1 MTVLRPFSEENKNNN
16 NNNNNKK
23 KTPKTCLNKRRK

>member
-1 MTVLRPFSEENKNNN
+1 MTVLRPFSEENNNN

-23 KTPKTCLNKRRK
+23 NPKTCLNKRRK

>member
-1 MTVLRPFSEENKNNN
+1 MTVLRPFSEENNNN

-23 KTPKTCLNKRRK
+23 NPKTCLNKRRKE